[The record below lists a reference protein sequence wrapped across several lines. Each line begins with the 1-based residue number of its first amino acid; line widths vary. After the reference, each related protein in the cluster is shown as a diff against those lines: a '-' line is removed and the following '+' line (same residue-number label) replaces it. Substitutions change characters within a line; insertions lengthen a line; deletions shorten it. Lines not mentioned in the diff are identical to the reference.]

1 MKYPSAL
8 SYAYRT
14 QRRKPMPGYPPV
26 TRGPLPALLMMA
38 LLAGCATVTDVEK
51 AKRSWQGATYDEV
64 VARWG
69 QPASQSEAENGLQT
83 YDWISER
90 GGGGGGSSVGA
101 YGGSGGAGVGVSMP
115 LPGFG
120 MAPPGRCQRSLSF
133 KDGRVV
139 DQLWQG
145 STNYCSIFGRE

>member
-1 MKYPSAL
+1 MAGHTLAARYPLSAL
-8 SYAYRT
+8 
-14 QRRKPMPGYPPV
+14 
-26 TRGPLPALLMMA
+26 LALA
-38 LLAGCATVTDVEK
+38 LLAGCATLTDVEK
-51 AKRSWQGATYDEV
+51 AKQSWQGATYDEV
-64 VARWG
+64 VSRWG
-69 QPASQSEAENGLQT
+69 EPTSQSEAANGLQT
-83 YDWISER
+83 YDWVSER
-90 GGGGGGSSVGA
+90 GGGGGGAAVGA
-101 YGGSGGAGVGVSMP
+101 YGGSGGSGVGVSVP